1 MLMNMAG
8 NIKLSLLFLFAI
20 LLLASCDPLVTE
32 FPAEQAAKEYTAKTF
47 STPPNK
53 DTLTV
58 VTWNIRFGIGRAK
71 WFGDSCGELVL
82 FDADEIQDG
91 LELLAAKIE
100 AMDADILLLQEVDTD
115 SKRSAYVNQ
124 VQWLLDNTAMNYGV
138 YASMWEVQFVP
149 SDGLG
154 RVNTG
159 NAILSRW
166 PLSEAERI
174 QLSLRGD
181 QDDLTRAFYVRRNV
195 LRAKVNYPGSLFWA
209 VDIHASAFSN
219 DDTKQKQYVEFKA
232 VLDEL
237 DNQEEPFVA
246 GGDLNQLP
254 PGAAKNNYC
263 DNDRCPDEEKKDDEG
278 CDFSNET
285 TWISALFDTYV
296 PAVSPVN
303 YLQDEDIYFTHAST
317 HDATDERYQWNR
329 KLDYLFT
336 NTDWVPRSAI
346 THQDAVLESDHVA
359 VSAKWVVP

>member
-1 MLMNMAG
+1 
-8 NIKLSLLFLFAI
+8 
-20 LLLASCDPLVTE
+20 
-32 FPAEQAAKEYTAKTF
+32 
-47 STPPNK
+47 
-53 DTLTV
+53 
-58 VTWNIRFGIGRAK
+58 
-71 WFGDSCGELVL
+71 
-82 FDADEIQDG
+82 
-91 LELLAAKIE
+91 
-100 AMDADILLLQEVDTD
+100 
-115 SKRSAYVNQ
+115 
-124 VQWLLDNTAMNYGV
+124 MNYGV

-219 DDTKQKQYVEFKA
+219 DDTKQKQYVEFKD

-237 DNQEEPFVA
+237 NAQGEHFVA
-246 GGDLNQLP
+246 GGDLNELP
-254 PGAAKNNYC
+254 PGAVKNNYC
-263 DNDRCPDEEKKDDEG
+263 DNDRCPDEKSEDDEG

-285 TWISALFDTYV
+285 TWISALFDSYV
-296 PAVSPVN
+296 PAVSLVN
-303 YLQDEDIYFTHAST
+303 YLQDENSYFTHAST
-317 HDATDERYQWNR
+317 HDASDERYQWNR

-336 NTDWVPRSAI
+336 NTDWVPRSMV

-359 VSAKWVVP
+359 VAAKWVVP

>member
-1 MLMNMAG
+1 MTYKFILQCSCVMVFLM
-8 NIKLSLLFLFAI
+8 
-20 LLLASCDPLVTE
+20 SCDPLVTE
-32 FPAEQAAKEYTAKTF
+32 FATNERAKDYTAHII
-47 STPPNK
+47 SSPPNK

-58 VTWNIRFGIGRAK
+58 ATWNIRFGIGRAE

-82 FDADEIQDG
+82 FNAEEVEDG
-91 LELLAAKIE
+91 LELLAAQIAE
-100 AMDADILLLQEVDTD
+100 MDADILLLQEVDID
-115 SKRSAYVNQ
+115 SKRSAYIDQ
-124 VQWLLDNTAMNYGV
+124 VQWLLDNTGMNYGV

-154 RVNTG
+154 RINTG
-159 NAILSRW
+159 NAILSKW
-166 PLSEAERI
+166 PLSDAERI

-195 LRAKVNYPGSLFWA
+195 LRAKVNYPGNLFWA

-237 DNQEEPFVA
+237 DTQGEHFVA

-254 PGAAKNNYC
+254 PGAVKNNYC
-263 DNDRCPDEEKKDDEG
+263 DNDRCPSESTEDDEG

-285 TWISALFDTYV
+285 TWISALFDSYV
-296 PAVSPVN
+296 PAVSLVN
-303 YLQDEDIYFTHAST
+303 YLQDENSYFTHAST
-317 HDATDERYQWNR
+317 HDASDERYEWNR

-336 NTDWVPRSAI
+336 NTDWVPRSTV

-359 VSAKWVVP
+359 VAAKWVVP

>member
-1 MLMNMAG
+1 MTG
-8 NIKLSLLFLFAI
+8 KTKLSLLFSFTI
-20 LLLASCDPLVTE
+20 LLLVSCDPLVTE
-32 FPAEQAAKEYTAKTF
+32 FPAEQMATEYTAKTL
-47 STPPNK
+47 TAPPNK

-58 VTWNIRFGIGRAK
+58 VTWNIRFGIGRAE

-82 FDADEIQDG
+82 FDTDEIQDG
-91 LELLAAKIE
+91 LELLAAKIT
-100 AMDADILLLQEVDTD
+100 AMGADILLLQEVDTD
-115 SKRSAYVNQ
+115 SKRSAYVDQ
-124 VQWLLDNTAMNYGV
+124 VQWLLDNTEFNYGV

-159 NAILSRW
+159 NAILSHW

-181 QDDLTRAFYVRRNV
+181 QDALTRAFYVRRNV
-195 LRAKVNYPGSLFWA
+195 LRAKVNYPGSPFWA

-219 DDTKQKQYVEFKA
+219 DDTKQKQYLEFKA

-237 DNQEEPFVA
+237 DVQGEHFVA
-246 GGDLNQLP
+246 GGDLNELP

-263 DNDRCPDEEKKDDEG
+263 DNDRCPGESAEDDEG

-285 TWISALFDTYV
+285 TWISPLFDSYI
-296 PAVSPVN
+296 PGVSLVN
-303 YLQDEDIYFTHAST
+303 YLQDENRHFTHAST
-317 HDATDERYQWNR
+317 HDANDERYQWNR

-336 NTDWVPRSAI
+336 NTDWVPRSTV

-359 VSAKWVVP
+359 VAAKWVVP

>member
-1 MLMNMAG
+1 MTG
-8 NIKLSLLFLFAI
+8 KTKQSLLFSFTI
-20 LLLASCDPLVTE
+20 LLLVSCDPLVTE
-32 FPAEQAAKEYTAKTF
+32 FPAEQMATEYTAKTL
-47 STPPNK
+47 TAPPNK

-58 VTWNIRFGIGRAK
+58 VTWNIRFGIGRAE

-82 FDADEIQDG
+82 FDTDEIQDG
-91 LELLAAKIE
+91 LELLAAKIT
-100 AMDADILLLQEVDTD
+100 AMGADILLLQEVDTD
-115 SKRSAYVNQ
+115 SKRSAYVDQ
-124 VQWLLDNTAMNYGV
+124 VQWLLDNTEFNYGV

-159 NAILSRW
+159 NAILSHW

-181 QDDLTRAFYVRRNV
+181 QDALTRAFYVRRNV
-195 LRAKVNYPGSLFWA
+195 LRAKVNYPGSPFWA

-219 DDTKQKQYVEFKA
+219 DDTKQKQYLEFKA

-237 DNQEEPFVA
+237 DAQGEHFVA
-246 GGDLNQLP
+246 GGDLNELP

-263 DNDRCPDEEKKDDEG
+263 DNDRCPGESAEDDEG

-285 TWISALFDTYV
+285 TWISPLFDSYI
-296 PAVSPVN
+296 PGVSLVN
-303 YLQDEDIYFTHAST
+303 YLQDENRHFTHAST
-317 HDATDERYQWNR
+317 HDANDERYQWNR

-336 NTDWVPRSAI
+336 NTDWVPRSTV

-359 VSAKWVVP
+359 VAAKWVVP

>member
-1 MLMNMAG
+1 MTYKFILQCSCVMVLLM
-8 NIKLSLLFLFAI
+8 
-20 LLLASCDPLVTE
+20 SCDPLVTE
-32 FPAEQAAKEYTAKTF
+32 FATNERAKDYTAHII
-47 STPPNK
+47 SSPPNK

-58 VTWNIRFGIGRAK
+58 ATWNIRFGIGRAE

-82 FDADEIQDG
+82 FNAEEVEDG
-91 LELLAAKIE
+91 LELLAAQIAE
-100 AMDADILLLQEVDTD
+100 MDADILLLQEVDID
-115 SKRSAYVNQ
+115 SKRSAYIDQ
-124 VQWLLDNTAMNYGV
+124 VQWLLDNTGMNYGV

-154 RVNTG
+154 RINTG
-159 NAILSRW
+159 NAILSKW
-166 PLSEAERI
+166 PLSDAERI

-195 LRAKVNYPGSLFWA
+195 LRAKVNYPGNLFWA

-237 DNQEEPFVA
+237 DTQGEHFIA

-254 PGAAKNNYC
+254 PGAVKNNYC
-263 DNDRCPDEEKKDDEG
+263 DNDRCPGESTEDDEG

-285 TWISALFDTYV
+285 TWISALFDSYV
-296 PAVSPVN
+296 PAVSLVN
-303 YLQDEDIYFTHAST
+303 YLQDENSYFTHAST
-317 HDATDERYQWNR
+317 HDASDERYEWNR

-336 NTDWVPRSAI
+336 NTDWVPRSTV

-359 VSAKWVVP
+359 VAAKWVVP

>member
-1 MLMNMAG
+1 MTYKFILQCSCVMVFLM
-8 NIKLSLLFLFAI
+8 
-20 LLLASCDPLVTE
+20 SCDPLVTE
-32 FPAEQAAKEYTAKTF
+32 FATNERAKDYTAHII
-47 STPPNK
+47 SSPPNK

-58 VTWNIRFGIGRAK
+58 ATWNIRFGIGRAE

-82 FDADEIQDG
+82 FNAEEVEDG
-91 LELLAAKIE
+91 LELLAAQIAE
-100 AMDADILLLQEVDTD
+100 MDADILLLQEVDID
-115 SKRSAYVNQ
+115 SKRSAYIDQ
-124 VQWLLDNTAMNYGV
+124 VQWLLDNTGMNYGV

-154 RVNTG
+154 RINTG
-159 NAILSRW
+159 NAILSKW
-166 PLSEAERI
+166 PLSDAERI

-195 LRAKVNYPGSLFWA
+195 LRAKVNYPGNLFWA

-237 DNQEEPFVA
+237 DTHGEHFIA

-254 PGAAKNNYC
+254 PGAVKNNYC
-263 DNDRCPDEEKKDDEG
+263 DTDRCPGESTEDDEG

-285 TWISALFDTYV
+285 TWISALFDSYV
-296 PAVSPVN
+296 PAVSLVN
-303 YLQDEDIYFTHAST
+303 YLQDENSYFTHAST
-317 HDATDERYQWNR
+317 HDASDERYEWNR

-336 NTDWVPRSAI
+336 NTDWVPRSTV

-359 VSAKWVVP
+359 VAAKWVIP

>member
-1 MLMNMAG
+1 L
-8 NIKLSLLFLFAI
+8 NITGKTKLSLLFSFTI
-20 LLLASCDPLVTE
+20 LLLVSCDPLVTE
-32 FPAEQAAKEYTAKTF
+32 FPAEQMATEYTAKTL
-47 STPPNK
+47 TAPPNK

-58 VTWNIRFGIGRAK
+58 VTWNIRFGIGRAE

-82 FDADEIQDG
+82 FDTDEIQDG
-91 LELLAAKIE
+91 LELLAAKIT
-100 AMDADILLLQEVDTD
+100 AMGADILLLQEVDTD
-115 SKRSAYVNQ
+115 SKRSAYVDQ
-124 VQWLLDNTAMNYGV
+124 VQWLLDNTEFNYGV

-159 NAILSRW
+159 NAILSHW

-181 QDDLTRAFYVRRNV
+181 QDALTRAFYVRRNV
-195 LRAKVNYPGSLFWA
+195 LRAKVNYPGSPFWA

-219 DDTKQKQYVEFKA
+219 DDTKQKQYLEFKA

-237 DNQEEPFVA
+237 NAQGENFVA
-246 GGDLNQLP
+246 GGDLNELP

-263 DNDRCPDEEKKDDEG
+263 DNDRCPGESAEDDEG

-285 TWISALFDTYV
+285 TWISPLFDSYI
-296 PAVSPVN
+296 PGVSLVN
-303 YLQDEDIYFTHAST
+303 YLQDENRHFTHAST
-317 HDATDERYQWNR
+317 HDANDERYQWNR

-336 NTDWVPRSAI
+336 NTDWVPRSTI

-359 VSAKWVVP
+359 VAAKWVVP

>member
-1 MLMNMAG
+1 M
-8 NIKLSLLFLFAI
+8 
-20 LLLASCDPLVTE
+20 
-32 FPAEQAAKEYTAKTF
+32 
-47 STPPNK
+47 
-53 DTLTV
+53 
-58 VTWNIRFGIGRAK
+58 
-71 WFGDSCGELVL
+71 
-82 FDADEIQDG
+82 
-91 LELLAAKIE
+91 
-100 AMDADILLLQEVDTD
+100 LLQEVDTD
-115 SKRSAYVNQ
+115 SKRSAYVDQ

-154 RVNTG
+154 RINTG

-181 QDDLTRAFYVRRNV
+181 QDNLTKAFYVRRNV

-219 DDTKQKQYVEFKA
+219 DDTKQKQYVEFKE

-237 DNQEEPFVA
+237 DTQGEYFVA

-254 PGAAKNNYC
+254 PGAVKNNYC
-263 DNDRCPDEEKKDDEG
+263 DNDRCPSESTEDDEG

-285 TWISALFDTYV
+285 TWISALFDSYV
-296 PAVSPVN
+296 PAVSLVN
-303 YLQDEDIYFTHAST
+303 YLQDENSYFTHASN
-317 HDATDERYQWNR
+317 HDASDERYQWNR

-336 NTDWVPRSAI
+336 NTNWVVLSAV

-359 VSAKWVVP
+359 VAAKWVVP

>member
-1 MLMNMAG
+1 MTYKFILQCSCVMVLLM
-8 NIKLSLLFLFAI
+8 
-20 LLLASCDPLVTE
+20 SCDPLVTE
-32 FPAEQAAKEYTAKTF
+32 FATNERAKDYTAHII
-47 STPPNK
+47 SSPPNK

-58 VTWNIRFGIGRAK
+58 ATWNIRFGIGRAE
-71 WFGDSCGELVL
+71 WFGDSCGDLVL
-82 FDADEIQDG
+82 FNAEEVEDG
-91 LELLAAKIE
+91 LELLAAQIAE
-100 AMDADILLLQEVDTD
+100 MDADILLLQEVDID
-115 SKRSAYVNQ
+115 SKRSAYIDQ
-124 VQWLLDNTAMNYGV
+124 VQWLLDNTGMNYGV

-154 RVNTG
+154 RINTG
-159 NAILSRW
+159 NAILSKW
-166 PLSEAERI
+166 PLSDAERI

-195 LRAKVNYPGSLFWA
+195 LRAKVNYPGNLFWA

-237 DNQEEPFVA
+237 DTQGEHFIA

-254 PGAAKNNYC
+254 PGAVKNNYC
-263 DNDRCPDEEKKDDEG
+263 DNDRCPGESTEDDEG

-285 TWISALFDTYV
+285 TWISALFDSYV
-296 PAVSPVN
+296 PAVSLVN
-303 YLQDEDIYFTHAST
+303 YLQDENSYFTHAST
-317 HDATDERYQWNR
+317 HDASDERYQWNR

-336 NTDWVPRSAI
+336 NTDWVPRSTV

-359 VSAKWVVP
+359 VAAKWVVP

>member
-1 MLMNMAG
+1 L
-8 NIKLSLLFLFAI
+8 NITGKTKLSLLFSFTI
-20 LLLASCDPLVTE
+20 LLLVSCDPLVTE
-32 FPAEQAAKEYTAKTF
+32 FPAEQMATEYTAKTL
-47 STPPNK
+47 TAPPNK

-58 VTWNIRFGIGRAK
+58 VTWNIRFGIGRAE

-82 FDADEIQDG
+82 FDTDEIQDG
-91 LELLAAKIE
+91 LELLAAKIT
-100 AMDADILLLQEVDTD
+100 AMGADILLLQEVDTD
-115 SKRSAYVNQ
+115 SKRSAYVDQ
-124 VQWLLDNTAMNYGV
+124 VQWLLDNTEFNYGV

-159 NAILSRW
+159 NAILSHW

-181 QDDLTRAFYVRRNV
+181 QDALTRAFYVRRNV
-195 LRAKVNYPGSLFWA
+195 LRAKVNYPGSPFWA

-219 DDTKQKQYVEFKA
+219 DDTKQKQYLEFKA

-237 DNQEEPFVA
+237 NAQGENFVA
-246 GGDLNQLP
+246 GGDLNELP

-263 DNDRCPDEEKKDDEG
+263 DNDRCPGESAEDDEG

-285 TWISALFDTYV
+285 TWISPLFDSYI
-296 PAVSPVN
+296 PGVSLVN
-303 YLQDEDIYFTHAST
+303 YLQDENRHFTHASA
-317 HDATDERYQWNR
+317 HDANDERYQWNR

-336 NTDWVPRSAI
+336 NTDWVPRSTV

-359 VSAKWVVP
+359 VAAKWVVP

>member
-1 MLMNMAG
+1 MTG
-8 NIKLSLLFLFAI
+8 KTKLSLLFSFTI
-20 LLLASCDPLVTE
+20 LLLVSCDPLVTE
-32 FPAEQAAKEYTAKTF
+32 FPTEQAATEYTAKTL

-82 FDADEIQDG
+82 FDTDEIQDG
-91 LELLAAKIE
+91 LELLAAKIT

-115 SKRSAYVNQ
+115 SKRSAYIDQ

-219 DDTKQKQYVEFKA
+219 DDTKQKQYLEFKD

-237 DNQEEPFVA
+237 NAQGEHFVA
-246 GGDLNQLP
+246 GGDLNELP
-254 PGAAKNNYC
+254 PGAVKNNYC
-263 DNDRCPDEEKKDDEG
+263 DNDRCPDEDSEEDEG

-285 TWISALFDTYV
+285 TWISALFDSYV
-296 PAVSPVN
+296 PAVSLVN
-303 YLQDEDIYFTHAST
+303 YLQDENSYFTHAST
-317 HDATDERYQWNR
+317 HDASDERYQWNR

-336 NTDWVPRSAI
+336 NTDWVPRSTV

-359 VSAKWVVP
+359 VAAKWVVP

>member
-1 MLMNMAG
+1 MA
-8 NIKLSLLFLFAI
+8 
-20 LLLASCDPLVTE
+20 T
-32 FPAEQAAKEYTAKTF
+32 EYTAKTL
-47 STPPNK
+47 TAPPNK

-58 VTWNIRFGIGRAK
+58 VTWNIRFGIGRAE

-82 FDADEIQDG
+82 FDTDEIQDG
-91 LELLAAKIE
+91 LELLAAKIT
-100 AMDADILLLQEVDTD
+100 AMGADILLLQEVDTD
-115 SKRSAYVNQ
+115 SKRSAYVDQ
-124 VQWLLDNTAMNYGV
+124 VQWLLDNTEFNYGV

-159 NAILSRW
+159 NAILSHW

-181 QDDLTRAFYVRRNV
+181 QDALTRAFYVRRNV
-195 LRAKVNYPGSLFWA
+195 LRAKVNYPGSPFWA

-219 DDTKQKQYVEFKA
+219 DDTKQKQYLEFKA

-237 DNQEEPFVA
+237 DAQGEHFVA
-246 GGDLNQLP
+246 GGDLNELP

-263 DNDRCPDEEKKDDEG
+263 DNDRCPGESAEDDEG

-285 TWISALFDTYV
+285 TWISPLFDSYI
-296 PAVSPVN
+296 PGVSLVN
-303 YLQDEDIYFTHAST
+303 YLQDENRHFTHAST
-317 HDATDERYQWNR
+317 HDANDERYQWNR

-336 NTDWVPRSAI
+336 NTDWVPRSTI

-359 VSAKWVVP
+359 VAAKWVVP

>member
-1 MLMNMAG
+1 MTYKFILQCSCVMVLLM
-8 NIKLSLLFLFAI
+8 
-20 LLLASCDPLVTE
+20 SCDPLVTE
-32 FPAEQAAKEYTAKTF
+32 FATNERAKDYTAHII
-47 STPPNK
+47 SSPPNK

-58 VTWNIRFGIGRAK
+58 ATWNIRFGIGRAE

-82 FDADEIQDG
+82 FNAEEVEDG
-91 LELLAAKIE
+91 LELLAAQIAE
-100 AMDADILLLQEVDTD
+100 MDADILLLQEVDID
-115 SKRSAYVNQ
+115 SKRSAYIDQ
-124 VQWLLDNTAMNYGV
+124 VQWLLDNTGMNYGV

-154 RVNTG
+154 RINTG
-159 NAILSRW
+159 NAILSKW
-166 PLSEAERI
+166 PLSDAERI

-195 LRAKVNYPGSLFWA
+195 LRAKVNYPGNLFWA

-237 DNQEEPFVA
+237 DTQGEHFVA

-254 PGAAKNNYC
+254 PGAVKNNYC
-263 DNDRCPDEEKKDDEG
+263 DNDRCPGESTEDDEG

-285 TWISALFDTYV
+285 TWISALFDSYV
-296 PAVSPVN
+296 PAVSLVN
-303 YLQDEDIYFTHAST
+303 YLQDENSYFTHAST
-317 HDATDERYQWNR
+317 HDASDERYQWNR

-336 NTDWVPRSAI
+336 NTDWVPRSTV

-359 VSAKWVVP
+359 VAAKWVVP

>member
-1 MLMNMAG
+1 MNITG
-8 NIKLSLLFLFAI
+8 KTKLYLLFSFTI
-20 LLLASCDPLVTE
+20 LLLVSCDPLVTE
-32 FPAEQAAKEYTAKTF
+32 FPAEQMATEYTAKTL
-47 STPPNK
+47 TAPPNK

-58 VTWNIRFGIGRAK
+58 VTWNIRFGIGRAE

-82 FDADEIQDG
+82 FDTDEIQDG
-91 LELLAAKIE
+91 LELLAAKIT
-100 AMDADILLLQEVDTD
+100 AMGADILLLQEVDTD
-115 SKRSAYVNQ
+115 SKRSAYVDQ
-124 VQWLLDNTAMNYGV
+124 VQWLLDNTEFNYGV

-159 NAILSRW
+159 NAILSHW

-181 QDDLTRAFYVRRNV
+181 QDALTRAFYVRRNV
-195 LRAKVNYPGSLFWA
+195 LRAKVNYPGSPFWA

-219 DDTKQKQYVEFKA
+219 DDTKQKQYLEFKA

-237 DNQEEPFVA
+237 NAQGENFVA
-246 GGDLNQLP
+246 GGDLNELP

-263 DNDRCPDEEKKDDEG
+263 DNDRCPGESAEDDEG

-285 TWISALFDTYV
+285 TWISPLFDSYI
-296 PAVSPVN
+296 PGVSLVN
-303 YLQDEDIYFTHAST
+303 YLQDENRHFTHASA
-317 HDATDERYQWNR
+317 HDANDERYQWNR

-336 NTDWVPRSAI
+336 NTDWVPRSTI

-359 VSAKWVVP
+359 VAAKWVVP

>member
-1 MLMNMAG
+1 MTG

-32 FPAEQAAKEYTAKTF
+32 FPTEQAATEYTAKTF

-82 FDADEIQDG
+82 FDTDEIQDG
-91 LELLAAKIE
+91 LELLAAKIT
-100 AMDADILLLQEVDTD
+100 AMDADILLLQEVDID
-115 SKRSAYVNQ
+115 SKRSAYIDQ

-174 QLSLRGD
+174 PLSLRGD
-181 QDDLTRAFYVRRNV
+181 QDDLVRAFYVRRNV

-219 DDTKQKQYVEFKA
+219 DDTKQKQYVEFKD

-237 DNQEEPFVA
+237 NAQGEHFVA
-246 GGDLNQLP
+246 GGDLNELP
-254 PGAAKNNYC
+254 PGAVKNNYC
-263 DNDRCPDEEKKDDEG
+263 DNDRCPDESPEEDEG

-285 TWISALFDTYV
+285 TWISALFNSYV
-296 PAVSPVN
+296 PAVSLVN
-303 YLQDEDIYFTHAST
+303 YLQDENSYFTPAST
-317 HDATDERYQWNR
+317 HDASDERYQWNR

-336 NTDWVPRSAI
+336 NTDWVPRSTV
-346 THQDAVLESDHVA
+346 THQGAVLESDHVA
-359 VSAKWVVP
+359 VAAKWVVP

>member
-1 MLMNMAG
+1 MTG
-8 NIKLSLLFLFAI
+8 NIKLFLLFLFAI

-32 FPAEQAAKEYTAKTF
+32 FPTEQAATEYTAKTF

-82 FDADEIQDG
+82 FDTDEIQDG
-91 LELLAAKIE
+91 LELLAAKIT
-100 AMDADILLLQEVDTD
+100 AMDADILLLQEVDID
-115 SKRSAYVNQ
+115 SKRSAYIDQ

-181 QDDLTRAFYVRRNV
+181 QDDLVRAFYVRRNV

-219 DDTKQKQYVEFKA
+219 DDTKQKQYVEFKD

-237 DNQEEPFVA
+237 NAQGEHFVS
-246 GGDLNQLP
+246 GGDLNELP
-254 PGAAKNNYC
+254 PGAVKNNYC
-263 DNDRCPDEEKKDDEG
+263 DNDRCPNESPEKDEG

-285 TWISALFDTYV
+285 TWISALFDSYV
-296 PAVSPVN
+296 PAVSLVN
-303 YLQDEDIYFTHAST
+303 YLQDENSYFTHAST
-317 HDATDERYQWNR
+317 HDASDERYQWNR

-336 NTDWVPRSAI
+336 NTDWVPRSTV

-359 VSAKWVVP
+359 VAAKWVVP

>member
-1 MLMNMAG
+1 MNITG
-8 NIKLSLLFLFAI
+8 KTKLSLLFSFTI
-20 LLLASCDPLVTE
+20 LLLVSCDPLVTE
-32 FPAEQAAKEYTAKTF
+32 FPAEQMATEYTAKTL
-47 STPPNK
+47 TAPPNK

-58 VTWNIRFGIGRAK
+58 VTWNIRFGIGRAE

-82 FDADEIQDG
+82 FDTDEIQDG
-91 LELLAAKIE
+91 LELLAAKIT
-100 AMDADILLLQEVDTD
+100 AMGADILLLQEVDTD
-115 SKRSAYVNQ
+115 SKRSAYVDQ
-124 VQWLLDNTAMNYGV
+124 VQWLLDNTEFNYGV

-159 NAILSRW
+159 NAILSHW

-181 QDDLTRAFYVRRNV
+181 QDALTRAFYVRRNV
-195 LRAKVNYPGSLFWA
+195 LRAKVNYPGSPFWA

-219 DDTKQKQYVEFKA
+219 DDTKQKQYLEFKA

-237 DNQEEPFVA
+237 NAQGENFVA
-246 GGDLNQLP
+246 GGDLNELP

-263 DNDRCPDEEKKDDEG
+263 DNDRCPGESAEDDEG

-285 TWISALFDTYV
+285 TWISPLFDSYI
-296 PAVSPVN
+296 PGVSLVN
-303 YLQDEDIYFTHAST
+303 YLQDENRHFTHAST
-317 HDATDERYQWNR
+317 HDANDERYQWNR

-336 NTDWVPRSAI
+336 NTDWVPRSTI

-359 VSAKWVVP
+359 VAAKWVVP

>member
-1 MLMNMAG
+1 MTG
-8 NIKLSLLFLFAI
+8 KTKLSLLFSFTI
-20 LLLASCDPLVTE
+20 LLLVSCDPLVTE
-32 FPAEQAAKEYTAKTF
+32 FPTEQAATEYTARTF

-82 FDADEIQDG
+82 FDTDKIQDG
-91 LELLAAKIE
+91 LELLAAKIT

-115 SKRSAYVNQ
+115 SKRSAYIDQ

-159 NAILSRW
+159 NAILSHW

-181 QDDLTRAFYVRRNV
+181 QDALTRAFYVRRNV
-195 LRAKVNYPGSLFWA
+195 LRAKVNYPGSPFWA

-219 DDTKQKQYVEFKA
+219 DETKQKQYLEFKA

-237 DNQEEPFVA
+237 DAQGEHFVA
-246 GGDLNQLP
+246 GGDLNELP

-263 DNDRCPDEEKKDDEG
+263 DNDRCPGESAEDDEG

-285 TWISALFDTYV
+285 AWIRPLFDSYI
-296 PAVSPVN
+296 PAVDTVN
-303 YLQDEDIYFTHAST
+303 YLQDENRYFTHAST
-317 HDATDERYQWNR
+317 HDASDERYQWNR

-336 NTDWVPRSAI
+336 NTDWVPRSTI

-359 VSAKWVVP
+359 VAAKWVVP

>member
-1 MLMNMAG
+1 MVG
-8 NIKLSLLFLFAI
+8 NAKLFIPLSFAI
-20 LLLASCDPLVTE
+20 LLLVSCDPLVTE
-32 FPAEQAAKEYTAKTF
+32 FPNKQAAKEYTAKTF
-47 STPPNK
+47 VTPPNK

-71 WFGDSCGELVL
+71 WFGDSCGDLVL
-82 FDADEIQDG
+82 FNADKIQDG
-91 LELLAAKIE
+91 LELLAAKITE
-100 AMDADILLLQEVDTD
+100 VDADILLLQEVDID
-115 SKRSAYVNQ
+115 SKRSAYIDQ
-124 VQWLLDNTAMNYGV
+124 VQWLLDNTGMNYGV
-138 YASMWEVQFVP
+138 YASMWEVQYVP

-166 PLSEAERI
+166 PLSESERV

-181 QDDLTRAFYVRRNV
+181 QDDLVKAFYVRRNV
-195 LRAKVNYPGSLFWA
+195 LRTMVNYPGSSFWA

-219 DDTKQKQYVEFKA
+219 DDTKQKQYLEFKD

-237 DNQEEPFVA
+237 NAQGEYFVA
-246 GGDLNQLP
+246 GGDLNELP
-254 PGAAKNNYC
+254 PGAVKNNYC
-263 DNDRCPDEEKKDDEG
+263 DNDRCPDEDSKDDEG

-285 TWISALFDTYV
+285 TWISPLFDSYV
-296 PAVSPVN
+296 PAVSLVD
-303 YLQDEDIYFTHAST
+303 YLQDESIHFTHAST
-317 HDATDERYQWNR
+317 HDASDERYQWNR

-336 NTDWVPRSAI
+336 NTNWAARSTV

>member
-1 MLMNMAG
+1 MTG
-8 NIKLSLLFLFAI
+8 KTKLSLLFSFTI
-20 LLLASCDPLVTE
+20 LLLVSCDPLVTE
-32 FPAEQAAKEYTAKTF
+32 FPAEQMATEYTAKTL
-47 STPPNK
+47 TAPPNK

-58 VTWNIRFGIGRAK
+58 VTWNIRFGIGRAE

-82 FDADEIQDG
+82 FDTDKIQDG
-91 LELLAAKIE
+91 LELLAAKII

-115 SKRSAYVNQ
+115 SKRSAYVDQ
-124 VQWLLDNTAMNYGV
+124 VQWLLDNTEFNYGV

-159 NAILSRW
+159 NAILSHW

-181 QDDLTRAFYVRRNV
+181 QDALTRAFYVRRNV
-195 LRAKVNYPGSLFWA
+195 LRAKVNYPGSPFWA

-219 DDTKQKQYVEFKA
+219 DDTKQKQYLEFKA

-237 DNQEEPFVA
+237 DTQGEHFVA
-246 GGDLNQLP
+246 GGDLNELP

-263 DNDRCPDEEKKDDEG
+263 DNDRCPGESAEDDEG

-285 TWISALFDTYV
+285 TWISPLFDSYI
-296 PAVSPVN
+296 PGVSLVN
-303 YLQDEDIYFTHAST
+303 YLQDENRHFTHAST
-317 HDATDERYQWNR
+317 HDANDERYQWNR

-336 NTDWVPRSAI
+336 NTDWVPRSTI

-359 VSAKWVVP
+359 VAAKWVVP